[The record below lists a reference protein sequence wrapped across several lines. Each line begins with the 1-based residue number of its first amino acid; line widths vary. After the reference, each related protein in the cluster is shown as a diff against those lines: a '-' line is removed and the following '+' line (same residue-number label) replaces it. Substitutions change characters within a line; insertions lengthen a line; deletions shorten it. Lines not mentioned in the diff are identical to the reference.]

1 MDERIRRHVWVS
13 GVVQGVFFRSATY
26 RMARDLDL
34 DGWVRNLS
42 DGRVE
47 AVFEGP
53 SDHVESAVDWCRH
66 GPDRAVVERVE
77 IFEEPVDGARGFEVR

>member
-1 MDERIRRHVWVS
+1 MDGRIRRHVWVS

-26 RMARDLDL
+26 RMARDLGL
-34 DGWVRNLS
+34 AGWVRNLL

-53 SDHVESAVDWCRH
+53 ADDVDAAVDWCRH

-77 IFEEPVDGARGFEVR
+77 VVDETTDGARGFEVR